1 MDGRCAPRVQTCR
14 KVTAPFARYFHLAT
28 ETDPN
33 PIDPLQGSF
42 GIKFFNLL
50 DAICLNTAYGGFSL
64 TFCSRVSQ
72 IISFSSLI
80 LCSSD
85 LAFRALLFQNGR
97 LLPRPRLL
105 DSGKHIASISLSLSD
120 RSTSA
125 STPASGLSP
134 IRIGCCFTASEHVA
148 IFFEQGSHK
157 R

>member
-105 DSGKHIASISLSLSD
+105 DSGKHIASISLSLHFSLHSSL
-120 RSTSA
+120 RSKPHPNRLLFYCERA
-125 STPASGLSP
+125 CGD
-134 IRIGCCFTASEHVA
+134 
-148 IFFEQGSHK
+148 IFRARQP
-157 R
+157 